1 MVRSVTVSNEP
12 VTATSYGPSELDRL
26 ASMYPA
32 FRFTLEVIGR
42 HGSCWVAR
50 RKSGMRPG
58 PHTVITSDLAELHAA
73 LASPDRTGHAWR
85 RQPGEVVPRARR
97 AVP

>member
-1 MVRSVTVSNEP
+1 MTVSSST
-12 VTATSYGPSELDRL
+12 VTAAFYGPSELDRL

-32 FRFTLEVIGR
+32 YWFILEVIGR

-50 RKSGMRPG
+50 RKNGQRSG

-73 LASPDRTGHAWR
+73 LASPEGTSHAR
-85 RQPGEVVPRARR
+85 
-97 AVP
+97 